1 MKYNVRNHK
10 RSTTIK
16 DMTPAKKLIKK
27 IKTHKESSVLKIPLT
42 LICSVHV
49 PSRLPELGGSLV
61 IGDYI

>member
-1 MKYNVRNHK
+1 
-10 RSTTIK
+10 
-16 DMTPAKKLIKK
+16 MTPAKKLIKK